1 MVYLGGRGNNMSTKS
16 ELSRI
21 TIDIPKEDHKR
32 LKALAALEGKSMR
45 ELIMESIEER
55 ISGSVS
61 FAESDDQLKRA
72 VEEVLKKYAPAL
84 KKLANS

>member
-1 MVYLGGRGNNMSTKS
+1 MSTKND
-16 ELSRI
+16 LSRI

-45 ELIMESIEER
+45 EIIIESIEER
-55 ISGSVS
+55 IAGSAP
-61 FAESDDQLKRA
+61 FEESDEHLKRA

>member
-1 MVYLGGRGNNMSTKS
+1 MSTKS

-45 ELIMESIEER
+45 ELIIESIEER
-55 ISGSVS
+55 IL
-61 FAESDDQLKRA
+61 AAQSDKEFEQA
-72 VEEVLKKYAPAL
+72 VEKVFKKYTPAL
-84 KKLANS
+84 KKLADS

>member
-1 MVYLGGRGNNMSTKS
+1 MSTKS